1 MGQGQSLVWTFPNS
15 SVPMF
20 IQSRQHNPKG
30 FSLDPPHVAWLLS
43 SRGTILNS
51 RNSFITNIINMQTTV
66 AFSAPVARPAT
77 GTSPS
82 CCLLCCHI
90 LSILTDL
97 APLSDDLTHRRFLMD
112 IYINLMGSYG
122 SLCVDCV
129 KPPRLAIR

>member
-30 FSLDPPHVAWLLS
+30 FSLDPPHVAWLLPS
-43 SRGTILNS
+43 GGTILNS

-77 GTSPS
+77 GTFLLRVV
-82 CCLLCCHI
+82 CLLPY
-90 LSILTDL
+90 LV
-97 APLSDDLTHRRFLMD
+97 
-112 IYINLMGSYG
+112 Y
-122 SLCVDCV
+122 SLRSG
-129 KPPRLAIR
+129 PTL